1 VLLLEGA
8 LSNGSDAEDLP
19 VDIPAMRLVNVAQG
33 FLAPAYRPDFT
44 IKFPLKR
51 SSHGAHPNGD

>member
-1 VLLLEGA
+1 MA
-8 LSNGSDAEDLP
+8 LSDGSDAEDLP

-33 FLAPAYRPDFT
+33 VLAPAYHPDFT

-51 SSHGAHPNGD
+51 SSHGAHPNCD